1 MDITNRRFGNY
12 RIVSRVGRGGFATIW
27 KGESVSDRK
36 EKVVV
41 KLMLPEKAAYW
52 HNRRMFSREWKI
64 CRRFDHPG
72 VLKYFGCG
80 TYEGLPYLI
89 MEFFEGRTLKGLI
102 FDKSPLVYDRTRD
115 IILLITSALAH
126 VHSFNVVHRDMKPE
140 NVMINTE
147 GELRL
152 IDFSLSQTKW
162 QRFVSMS
169 RRLSGSPSYLAPE
182 LLAGK
187 PASARSD
194 IYALGVIIYEIMTGR
209 PPFIGIRAKEVM
221 SQHMRSAP
229 SRLSKLN
236 PQVNHALEKLV
247 ASMLDKDPYGRPV
260 DGAEALRR
268 LEAIPVY
275 LHPQAQPPAE
285 GEVDD
290 A

>member
-1 MDITNRRFGNY
+1 MDITNRRFGKY
-12 RIVSRVGRGGFATIW
+12 RIVSRVGRGGFSTIW
-27 KGESVSDRK
+27 KGESVNDRN

-52 HNRRMFSREWKI
+52 HNRRMFAREWKI

-89 MEFFEGRTLKGLI
+89 LEYFEGRTLKGLI
-102 FDKSPLVYDRTRD
+102 FDKSPLVYDQTREV
-115 IILLITSALAH
+115 ITSTASALAH

-140 NVMINTE
+140 NVMINSQ

-162 QRFVSMS
+162 QRFASMS

-194 IYALGVIIYEIMTGR
+194 VYALGVIIFEIMTGR
-209 PPFIGIRAKEVM
+209 PPFIGANAKEVM
-221 SQHMRSAP
+221 SQHMRNAP

-236 PQVNHALEKLV
+236 PEVTPALEKLV
-247 ASMLDKDPYGRPV
+247 ASMLDKDPNGRPV
-260 DGAEALRR
+260 DGAEALRC
-268 LEAIPVY
+268 LEAIKIY
-275 LHPQAQPPAE
+275 SKPQPETPAE
-285 GEVDD
+285 GEADD